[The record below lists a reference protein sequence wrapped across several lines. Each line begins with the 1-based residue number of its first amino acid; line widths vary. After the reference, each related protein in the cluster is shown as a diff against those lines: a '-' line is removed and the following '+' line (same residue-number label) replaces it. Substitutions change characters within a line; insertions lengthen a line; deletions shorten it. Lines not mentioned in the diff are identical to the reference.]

1 MLEEFFNTRV
11 GSKLTSLVGFIFPFC
26 QANAFFGQQVLCT
39 TDNAAVN
46 IFFKTH
52 LVGPLMGFYFD
63 TWNYLAVFAF
73 EILLFDICVR
83 KRLPL
88 TLFSRYNII
97 QSILLEIICTF
108 LAQAYAQTTY
118 LFRTSTFGELYCNG
132 AYFGIMVAIL
142 YCIIMILYGRYPRI
156 PVISE
161 GARLNIQRWR

>member
-11 GSKLTSLVGFIFPFC
+11 GSKLTSLIGFIFPFC

-83 KRLPL
+83 KRYSVNSPRNNLHSPSSSL
-88 TLFSRYNII
+88 CPDNILV
-97 QSILLEIICTF
+97 SNK
-108 LAQAYAQTTY
+108 Y
-118 LFRTSTFGELYCNG
+118 
-132 AYFGIMVAIL
+132 V
-142 YCIIMILYGRYPRI
+142 
-156 PVISE
+156 
-161 GARLNIQRWR
+161 W